1 MKMMVSLSLTAFIA
15 LICSVCGAPQFNGDA
30 SMAKIIQEQRFNAG
44 NGRFGHATQQEDGIL
59 VREESKGNNSRI
71 GEYSY
76 IGDDGKGG
84 TKTYTVRY
92 EAGVNGFRILSGD
105 HIPSGGQ
112 NAAANVEAGEVEEYD
127 YAYYDDTK
135 QDSPFV
141 NPHDPTHQ
149 SPELLAGNLAGH
161 LAGAIL
167 RQESVTG
174 PISRTTTPRPGA
186 PTTPP
191 PLRVFPRGQVQL
203 ERFPEGFNFNF
214 KSD

>member
-1 MKMMVSLSLTAFIA
+1 MKMMVSLSVTALFA
-15 LICSVCGAPQFNGDA
+15 LICSVCGAPQFNGDV

-76 IGDDGKGG
+76 IGDDGK
-84 TKTYTVRY
+84 TYTVRY
-92 EAGVNGFRILSGD
+92 EAGINGFRILSGD

-112 NAAANVEAGEVEEYD
+112 AAAANIEAGKEDPEEYD
-127 YAYYDDTK
+127 YQYYDEAK
-135 QDSPFV
+135 PDSPFV

-167 RQESVTG
+167 RQEAITG
-174 PISRTTTPRPGA
+174 PISRTTTQRPGA
-186 PTTPP
+186 PTTSP

-214 KSD
+214 KSEK